1 MSWVRRNI
9 KILAPVTLVVLAA
22 VAYLAFAVFGVHTLF
37 IDDKVDEDGPVFASG
52 AAAPTETL
60 PEVYARA
67 KGMPIGQGRTLM
79 YFCPH
84 CLKVLGFAQGRM
96 I

>member
-1 MSWVRRNI
+1 MTEAVT
-9 KILAPVTLVVLAA
+9 AP
-22 VAYLAFAVFGVHTLF
+22 FAVVERTDLVPRCPHC
-37 IDDKVDEDGPVFASG
+37 DES
-52 AAAPTETL
+52 L

-67 KGMPIGQGRTLM
+67 RGVPLGQGRTLM
-79 YFCPH
+79 YFCPN

>member
-1 MSWVRRNI
+1 MTEAVT
-9 KILAPVTLVVLAA
+9 AP
-22 VAYLAFAVFGVHTLF
+22 FAVVERTDLVPRCPHC
-37 IDDKVDEDGPVFASG
+37 DEG
-52 AAAPTETL
+52 L

-67 KGMPIGQGRTLM
+67 RGVPLGQGRTLM